1 MALRLRPLTAGS
13 PTGDAESA
21 LAVSDARGSF
31 TFLSVAPGQ
40 YHLHALETPHTG
52 RPQFFTPSDVSD
64 GIGLIEFRGDPWSEE
79 STWWAATDL
88 AVGNA
93 DVHDVS
99 VVLRRGS
106 RLSGTLRFDGREAS
120 PSSQAQ
126 SGIVIQVDRADGQ
139 LRGTRMSNEVAIS
152 PNGAFRSVELPP
164 GRYFLR
170 VSGEPAGWAFH
181 SAVWQG
187 RDVSVVPV
195 EIGTSGTNGIAVTF
209 TDRPSSLSGTIRT
222 SRGSPDLNASVAVFP
237 IDVEAWVDYGES
249 PRNIVTLRS
258 DADGSYRIPNLP
270 PGEYFAVAV
279 ADEVLAGWH
288 DADLFA
294 RLARMAERVR
304 VVEGEARRRDLTTV
318 VP

>member
-1 MALRLRPLTAGS
+1 
-13 PTGDAESA
+13 
-21 LAVSDARGSF
+21 
-31 TFLSVAPGQ
+31 
-40 YHLHALETPHTG
+40 
-52 RPQFFTPSDVSD
+52 
-64 GIGLIEFRGDPWSEE
+64 
-79 STWWAATDL
+79 
-88 AVGNA
+88 
-93 DVHDVS
+93 
-99 VVLRRGS
+99 
-106 RLSGTLRFDGREAS
+106 
-120 PSSQAQ
+120 
-126 SGIVIQVDRADGQ
+126 
-139 LRGTRMSNEVAIS
+139 
-152 PNGAFRSVELPP
+152 
-164 GRYFLR
+164 
-170 VSGEPAGWAFH
+170 
-181 SAVWQG
+181 VWQG
-187 RDVSVVPV
+187 RDLSVVPV